1 MGIRRRKPAAVI
13 PLTKAD
19 RCDRCGAEGHV
30 RLVKDGLD
38 LVFCAHHY
46 RTHDIA
52 LSFAGFLIND
62 DTRDTLTTR
71 PADVR
76 GA

>member
-1 MGIRRRKPAAVI
+1 MLGRRRKPDEVA

-19 RCDRCGAEGHV
+19 RCDRCGAEGAI

-46 RTHDIA
+46 RKHDIA

-62 DTRDTLTTR
+62 DRRDALTTR

>member
-1 MGIRRRKPAAVI
+1 MSFRRRRPAEVI

-30 RLVKDGLD
+30 RLVKDGRD

-46 RTHDIA
+46 RKHDLA
-52 LSFAGFLIND
+52 LAFAGFLINA
-62 DTRDTLTTR
+62 DTRAALTTR
-71 PADVR
+71 PADVS

>member
-1 MGIRRRKPAAVI
+1 MIGRRRKPAEVI

-19 RCDRCGAEGHV
+19 RCDRCGAEGHI
-30 RLVKDGLD
+30 RLVKGGLD

-46 RTHDIA
+46 REHDIE
-52 LSFAGFLIND
+52 LSFAGFLINA